1 MKLLIPDL
9 LPNTTYAV
17 EVRAVRTD
25 AVSEWSTRASV
36 TTVSDTVL
44 PLTPVNITW
53 AVSGDS
59 FAASWDATIVN
70 VNNEQINIVRYEVEL
85 TANGLTRILSIP
97 QVTGGSVFYTLSF
110 EENRSLFGTPQP
122 TVGFRVR
129 SVSNIDTKSDW
140 SSLRTAS
147 NPVPASPTGVTAV
160 AGPNQVN
167 LTWAAPADVDVIGY
181 NIYFGTTLL
190 TFINST
196 SWTFYTSGYVPTT
209 LTVKAVDKFNQ
220 LSAGADS
227 NSVTPTSPSTIDT
240 TAPNTPTA
248 LAATITNNANGIGA
262 RAAVSWTMASP
273 PSDLA
278 GYYIRYRK
286 VGDTNYSNT
295 SFTKDVLAGTIE
307 LQSAYTNY
315 EFQIKAY
322 DWSNNESSWSATVTA
337 TSPANAAPSNITTLN
352 STPTS
357 DSIVYTWTPSSDA
370 DLKNY
375 EVTFST
381 SSTFASGNVT
391 FYTGTSA
398 TLSVGGLTPS
408 TTYYARVRAVDT
420 SGLTSS
426 SWSATNTTTTSSVV
440 NSVKDYSVEYALSGS
455 ETVAPTTGWST
466 TAPTRTA
473 GTFIWTRTVVTYQDN
488 TTNTTSPALVTG
500 NTGATG
506 SNGTPAA
513 NVYLT
518 ATSQVLSAPAGGGAT
533 NPATTTVT
541 GSAVNT
547 TITSWTYSVDGA
559 AFSTTVPTGVSRT
572 GNTVTITGV
581 TMTAKMI
588 TVQMSDANGVADVLT
603 VAKVSDGAT
612 GGTGG
617 TGPAGAD
624 AYTVLL
630 SNEAQTFTA
639 GTTNALAATATST
652 VIAYK
657 GTTLQTA
664 TVGTITG
671 GATGISAAVTNNG
684 TTAPLITF
692 TVTTALTTAN
702 GTFTIPITVGGMTFN
717 QVFSWSLSF
726 SGAAGSAGTPATSV
740 EVGNDSVAIPVS
752 TTGAALSAG
761 SITIPFSGWIG
772 TTRAA
777 ATVSTSALPAGIT
790 LGSNTAATNSADG
803 ALVLNY
809 ASGATIGAADAGSIT
824 LTVTCN
830 GQSFTNI
837 FSWSRAYTGATGGTG
852 TSGTSATSLDTSP
865 DVFMIPTNSNGAASA
880 AGSVVVNFKGLV
892 GSTASAVTIGTAP
905 TLPAGITATPSGS
918 GTTNAFITFSWAN
931 AATIGAA
938 ATGTFAWPLTI
949 NGISFTANIGWAR
962 AIQGAVG
969 GTGATGKGITSI
981 TPYFLQQTSGGA
993 TPATPAVSPPA
1004 APWTTTEP
1012 TYTTNTELWR
1022 TERIIYTD
1030 ATFAYTTPTKVSSY
1044 AAAAQA
1050 ITSASGKNTITYST
1064 VAPVNGTNTGIL
1076 GDTWFVRDATT
1087 LRIKAQYEL
1096 TTAPSTWT
1104 SRLVDGII
1112 IANLDAGRLTAGII
1126 TGQTIQVSN
1135 TGSIQSTDYAANSA
1149 GWKLSTTGLEI
1160 NNGSVK
1166 ASALTA
1172 GTLGSSTGVIQ
1183 IGAGA
1188 SIVMNGGYLKS
1199 TTYTGTTQATNP
1211 SGAGFYLGNDG
1222 LRIDQGMV
1230 SASALIAGTISG
1242 TNTIALSGPD
1252 AKIVGTGFELSGDG
1266 LSVTSGTIS
1275 SEAIY
1280 VTSEFADS
1288 VTAATTTID
1297 GGKIRTGSIQST
1309 GLNKVWNVASSTYI
1323 DGTQP
1328 AWSINM
1334 SGGAAFSDVSV
1345 TGSIV
1350 VGDASQSAS
1359 HVVGSANYQPG
1370 VSGWMIRGDGVAEF
1384 NQVTASSLHGSAI
1397 EGGTLTIDK
1406 ISSGNLN
1413 AAIVITGNGGI
1424 SMGSNGAGNAAVK
1437 LNPGDGLII
1446 DPVGSA
1452 YISIPTNGQPVSFQN
1467 VGIIATDIT
1476 VNDNFELRGASNRIS
1491 GTLALS
1497 TGIDNPTV
1505 GPTVTSA
1512 WGDRLLG
1519 PISMSLTS
1527 MGHRY
1532 TSLLDGGTVWITV
1545 DKSDTGGGSTAR
1557 RIIGINKTTGAV
1569 SDVAT
1574 ADMLGLSSEGNVYGV
1589 TKLGTSY
1596 YVLVAKSV
1604 PSQGVTYVKE
1614 FNSSWAQTNEWQ
1626 APIIGGSAI
1635 NITTDGTDLW
1645 IVYQSTNPGSDYTK
1659 QVIHVPITGAASRVN
1674 LVPNPS
1680 FEVDTSNWSLS
1691 ASLLTRSTTAGAQS
1705 GAYAGRIE
1713 STPTR
1718 TNLMPSPLGN
1728 VAAYGAAGW
1737 GLGSNLTSLTPSG
1750 DSISAW
1756 SAGPAATGRRYYANG
1771 PTVFGIVAG
1780 TSYDFAYYLGSITFV
1795 TSNSAQLMVR
1805 WYNSSGAQISEVSR
1819 GFGTDVGYK
1828 AVAFVA
1834 PAGADR
1840 CNVYISAAASTTSGS
1855 GFTMKNVTV
1864 MQSGQG
1870 WNYFTTGDGGAD
1882 YYWTGAVNN
1891 SPSVYHPAIDTYI
1904 YTPYM
1909 TTVPGS
1915 TYAASV
1921 YMKGSVAGNTQITI
1935 NWYDSN
1941 NTYISNSVGVTMADT
1956 STGYTR
1962 ISLVAAAPTGAT
1974 KAIMLIYAFSMSRGK
1989 YQYADAV
1996 MFEKASTVGAYFDGS
2011 SVAAGKTYGW
2021 SGTANASA
2029 SSEAS
2034 VAVTCSFSQQ
2044 YVNTF
2049 WVGTAD
2055 FGGVKK
2061 LIAPSFNG
2069 VTYVYDAAGGAA
2081 SVSNNWTA
2089 VGSEKTYGLVWDG
2102 SKFIAMT
2109 VSDGNYPTTSEAL
2122 SFWPLSAATTDIT
2135 RSVRYSQYDSISPV
2149 HETAWSPA
2157 VSATQGARQ
2166 LLRVSSSSPQGAG
2179 GTDEPNRIRHYIST
2193 ASGPYYL
2200 QPDVTAAPWVG
2211 LYNTPAVGTAST
2223 VTATDFSLVGNPGI
2237 VESAKTNASGPLIEF
2252 RGDGTWHLSNLV
2264 GMIVPWAGTVST
2276 IPDGFLECDGSSYLR
2291 SDYPELAAMLGHG
2304 FGGGEPDFNSGWGAV
2319 DANHFNVPD
2328 LRTRVPVGRDSSDPT
2343 FDTVGEI
2350 GGEKAHILTVAE
2362 MPSHSHS
2369 VSGKNNFMR
2378 WYGTGGNQSSTAGS
2392 VVLGDILV
2400 IGATGG
2406 GAAHNNMQPYAIMRY
2421 LIKY

>member
-1 MKLLIPDL
+1 MTKLLIPDL
-9 LPNTTYAV
+9 LPTTQYMV
-17 EVRAVRTD
+17 EVRAVRND
-25 AVSEWSTRASV
+25 SVSEWSPRSSIV
-36 TTVSDTVL
+36 TVSDSVL
-44 PLTPVNITW
+44 PLAPVNVTW
-53 AVSGDS
+53 AVSGDG
-59 FAASWDATIVN
+59 FKGSWDTSSLN
-70 VNNEQINIVRYEVEL
+70 VNGEVISIVRYEIEL
-85 TANGLTRILSIP
+85 TANSLTRILSAP
-97 QVTGGSVFYTLSF
+97 QTTGSSVLFNLSF
-110 EENRSLFGTPQP
+110 EENRSLFGSPQP
-122 TVGFRVR
+122 TVGMRVR
-129 SVSNIDTKSDW
+129 AVSNIDTKSDW
-140 SSLRTAS
+140 TSILNAS
-147 NPVPASPTGVTAV
+147 NPVPAAPPVVTAT
-160 AGPNQVN
+160 AGANQVA
-167 LTWAAPADVDVIGY
+167 LTWTAPADNDLIGY
-181 NIYFGTTLL
+181 NVYFGSTKL
-190 TFINST
+190 TFVNAT
-196 SWTFYTSGYVPTT
+196 SWTFYTSGYVATV
-209 LTVKAVDKFNQ
+209 LTVKSVDKFNQ

-227 NSVTPTSPSTIDT
+227 NSVTPTSPSTVDT

-248 LAATITNNANGIGA
+248 FAATITNNANGIGA

-559 AFSTTVPTGVSRT
+559 AFSATVPTGVSRT

-581 TMTAKMI
+581 TMTAKTI
-588 TVQMSDANGVADVLT
+588 TIQMSDANGVADVLT

-639 GTTNALAATATST
+639 GTANALAATATST

-790 LGSNTAATNSADG
+790 LGSNTAATTSADG

-865 DVFMIPTNSNGAASA
+865 DVFMIPTNSSGAASA

-938 ATGTFAWPLTI
+938 ASGTFAWPLTI

-962 AIQGAVG
+962 AIQGAAG

-1135 TGSIQSTDYAANSA
+1135 TGSIQSTDYVASSA

-1188 SIVMNGGYLKS
+1188 SIVMNGGYIKS
-1199 TTYTGTTQATNP
+1199 NTNTGTTMATAVTSNT
-1211 SGAGFYLGNDG
+1211 GFYLGNDG
-1222 LRIDQGMV
+1222 LFVGGGANGGQIK
-1230 SASALIAGTISG
+1230 ANALISDTLTSTTITLGTGGSIVGGSWTLNSSGLTIPNGAISAAALNVQIGNNLMPATYADFEAVSTYYPANLSSGTSATAAISTTQKFNNSQSMYITNAAGAARIFYLGASSTDYNIPLDPSSRYIISG
-1242 TNTIALSGPD
+1242 YIYNTTGASITGTLGVAQQNGSSVNTGTLTFTNTAAWTRYSGVVTTTS
-1252 AKIVGTGFELSGDG
+1252 AA
-1266 LSVTSGTIS
+1266 TSGLVTLTLNGNGTLYFD
-1275 SEAIY
+1275 AIQIEKAINST
-1280 VTSEFADS
+1280 VTTPSAW
-1288 VTAATTTID
+1288 TPPGATVID
-1297 GGKIRTGSIQST
+1297 GGMIRTGSIQST
-1309 GLNKVWNVASSTYI
+1309 ALGIEWDAVNQTYV

-1328 AWSINM
+1328 AWSIGLDGSATLSN
-1334 SGGAAFSDVSV
+1334 ASV
-1345 TGSIV
+1345 TGSLTI
-1350 VGDASQSAS
+1350 GNPSDPDNAGKYLI
-1359 HVVGSANYQPG
+1359 GSAFYQPG
-1370 VSGWMIRGDGVAEF
+1370 TAGWIMHGDGWVEFNQIVSNSIDGDSIRAGTLAVDKITAGNLGANVSVIGGGGIDIYTTTGIPGVDSPIITLSPEQGLLIDPPGDALIQVPADGSQVVLRGVSLGATDASFDGNVSITGTNNYISGDVLLENGVSDPTIAPTVVSGWSDPRTYFSTTPPSGYGTFGLTTHITGSYW
-1384 NQVTASSLHGSAI
+1384 VTAIH
-1397 EGGTLTIDK
+1397 
-1406 ISSGNLN
+1406 N
-1413 AAIVITGNGGI
+1413 AAAKNGQIWKIDQTTGVYTRVISNIIRTDTITYDAGGNHYTGYVTRGPSVLRGLGKIVVSATTYYAVLVYYAAQSGYVSATNVYGTSTVPI
-1424 SMGSNGAGNAAVK
+1424 SYSLPAIWQVKLFNAATA
-1437 LNPGDGLII
+1437 D
-1446 DPVGSA
+1446 
-1452 YISIPTNGQPVSFQN
+1452 
-1467 VGIIATDIT
+1467 
-1476 VNDNFELRGASNRIS
+1476 S
-1491 GTLALS
+1491 GT
-1497 TGIDNPTV
+1497 TGTTPN
-1505 GPTVTSA
+1505 VT
-1512 WGDRLLG
+1512 WTWT
-1519 PISMSLTS
+1519 P
-1527 MGHRY
+1527 
-1532 TSLLDGGTVWITV
+1532 
-1545 DKSDTGGGSTAR
+1545 
-1557 RIIGINKTTGAV
+1557 GAV
-1569 SDVAT
+1569 SNPF
-1574 ADMLGLSSEGNVYGV
+1574 L
-1589 TKLGTSY
+1589 TS
-1596 YVLVAKSV
+1596 
-1604 PSQGVTYVKE
+1604 
-1614 FNSSWAQTNEWQ
+1614 
-1626 APIIGGSAI
+1626 
-1635 NITTDGTDLW
+1635 DGTYLY
-1645 IVYQSTNPGSDYTK
+1645 IAAANNASPYNFTVTRYAYNG
-1659 QVIHVPITGAASRVN
+1659 TGATVVA
-1674 LVPNPS
+1674 
-1680 FEVDTSNWSLS
+1680 
-1691 ASLLTRSTTAGAQS
+1691 STTAGGINTSMGGIYVGAADFGSTRYLLS
-1705 GAYAGRIE
+1705 GSQADIWSLTGVNTANDSATTFKKANNENVWGIYWDGTQFRSINGSGKIYKY
-1713 STPTR
+1713 STSTDADTTR
-1718 TNLMPSPLGN
+1718 TFKYSWFDGDPAGT
-1728 VAAYGAAGW
+1728 GAAGAAYHETLPSPPTAFTVLRRGW
-1737 GLGSNLTSLTPSG
+1737 FKLTGIAPPDNGGPDDPDRLIIYADDMQQTTLAPGS
-1750 DSISAW
+1750 
-1756 SAGPAATGRRYYANG
+1756 
-1771 PTVFGIVAG
+1771 
-1780 TSYDFAYYLGSITFV
+1780 TSYFASGFV
-1795 TSNSAQLMVR
+1795 TSPYSPVTGVSQFALLPQSGVFKSRAVDSVSGDPVIKLSGDGSWNLGRMSGNSDGGVTPYTAIIKLHD
-1805 WYNSSGAQISEVSR
+1805 ISTQSIPTTVWTGR
-1819 GFGTDVGYK
+1819 ALALYQTRGTDVDPCMT
-1828 AVAFVA
+1828 AVNSGVRIEQEGWYHAEGTVA
-1834 PAGADR
+1834 IGSQASGRNLFRIILYANTTDASNGTGAA
-1840 CNVYISAAASTTSGS
+1840 YIALSEVTGSTTGGSANPSHSGS
-1855 GFTMKNVTV
+1855 GDF
-1864 MQSGQG
+1864 
-1870 WNYFTTGDGGAD
+1870 
-1882 YYWTGAVNN
+1882 
-1891 SPSVYHPAIDTYI
+1891 
-1904 YTPYM
+1904 
-1909 TTVPGS
+1909 
-1915 TYAASV
+1915 YA
-1921 YMKGSVAGNTQITI
+1921 
-1935 NWYDSN
+1935 
-1941 NTYISNSVGVTMADT
+1941 
-1956 STGYTR
+1956 
-1962 ISLVAAAPTGAT
+1962 
-1974 KAIMLIYAFSMSRGK
+1974 
-1989 YQYADAV
+1989 
-1996 MFEKASTVGAYFDGS
+1996 TVGQHVRMDLYQN
-2011 SVAAGKTYGW
+2011 
-2021 SGTANASA
+2021 SGA
-2029 SSEAS
+2029 
-2034 VAVTCSFSQQ
+2034 AVTA
-2044 YVNTF
+2044 Y
-2049 WVGTAD
+2049 
-2055 FGGVKK
+2055 
-2061 LIAPSFNG
+2061 
-2069 VTYVYDAAGGAA
+2069 
-2081 SVSNNWTA
+2081 
-2089 VGSEKTYGLVWDG
+2089 
-2102 SKFIAMT
+2102 
-2109 VSDGNYPTTSEAL
+2109 TS
-2122 SFWPLSAATTDIT
+2122 
-2135 RSVRYSQYDSISPV
+2135 
-2149 HETAWSPA
+2149 
-2157 VSATQGARQ
+2157 
-2166 LLRVSSSSPQGAG
+2166 
-2179 GTDEPNRIRHYIST
+2179 
-2193 ASGPYYL
+2193 
-2200 QPDVTAAPWVG
+2200 
-2211 LYNTPAVGTAST
+2211 
-2223 VTATDFSLVGNPGI
+2223 
-2237 VESAKTNASGPLIEF
+2237 
-2252 RGDGTWHLSNLV
+2252 
-2264 GMIVPWAGTVST
+2264 
-2276 IPDGFLECDGSSYLR
+2276 
-2291 SDYPELAAMLGHG
+2291 
-2304 FGGGEPDFNSGWGAV
+2304 
-2319 DANHFNVPD
+2319 
-2328 LRTRVPVGRDSSDPT
+2328 
-2343 FDTVGEI
+2343 
-2350 GGEKAHILTVAE
+2350 ILTV
-2362 MPSHSHS
+2362 
-2369 VSGKNNFMR
+2369 R
-2378 WYGTGGNQSSTAGS
+2378 R
-2392 VVLGDILV
+2392 I
-2400 IGATGG
+2400 
-2406 GAAHNNMQPYAIMRY
+2406 
-2421 LIKY
+2421 